1 MKVLRKMEVLANGE
15 NGGFKIGDQIHVG
28 KYYTATCQKVG
39 KNGAI
44 FMFDQYL
51 DKARMMNLK
60 QTNEGGYEDSDLRTF
75 LEGFVTSSIFDE
87 IREMMV
93 PFKKTGDLLRIP
105 TAEEMFGP
113 EEAHERYETL
123 SVKNQWPL
131 MKDRY
136 NRLAFRG
143 EDQDKECGWL
153 QNKDKN
159 SNSYFAGM
167 SCYGNK
173 DYCNSYVTIG
183 VRVVFRLSV

>member
-1 MKVLRKMEVLANGE
+1 MKVMRKMKVLANGKH
-15 NGGFKIGDQIHVG
+15 GGFKVGDQIHVG

-60 QTNEGGYEDSDLRTF
+60 QTNEGRYEASDLRRY
-75 LEGFVTSSIFDE
+75 LKEFVTSSMFDE

-105 TAEEMFGP
+105 TAEEIFGP
-113 EEAHERYETL
+113 EEAHELHETL
-123 SVKNQWPL
+123 SVKKQWPL
-131 MKDRY
+131 MKDRQ

-143 EDQDKECGWL
+143 EVMD
-153 QNKDKN
+153 
-159 SNSYFAGM
+159 
-167 SCYGNK
+167 CYGDK
-173 DYCNSYVTIG
+173 DYYKFYATIG
-183 VRVVFRLSV
+183 VRVVFRLLV